1 MTKPIWNLLAITPVI
16 IGIATPASATDYLS
30 ITDAQR
36 TLFPQAQAFTPYAVT
51 LNATQLAQIKKISGT
66 PQHSK
71 TPKIW
76 RAVKGKSTLGW
87 MIVDAVIGKHDY
99 ITYAT
104 AISPDGRVLGVEI
117 MTYRESYGGEVRNGA
132 WRAKFR
138 GKTLADTFKLNQDIP
153 NISGATLSS
162 RNVMDGVKRLLAI
175 HAVALAEA

>member
-1 MTKPIWNLLAITPVI
+1 MTKPIWTVLFVTPVI
-16 IGIATPASATDYLS
+16 AGIATPVSATDYLS
-30 ITDAQR
+30 LADAQR

-51 LNATQLAQIKKISGT
+51 LSAAQLSQIKKLSGT
-66 PQHSK
+66 PQHNA

-76 RAVKGKSTLGW
+76 RAVKGKTTIGW

-117 MTYRESYGGEVRNGA
+117 MTYRESYGGEVRNAA

-138 GKTLADTFKLNQDIP
+138 GKTLTDKFKLNQDIP

-162 RNVMDGVKRLLAI
+162 RNVTDGVKRLLAVQ
-175 HAVALAEA
+175 AVALAGA